1 MKTLDLN
8 QMEEF
13 EGGISLGCAFAIAGA
28 GIALGSLIVASG
40 GTAAVV
46 LAAAGWSIAP
56 SAVWLSC
63 VEDI

>member
-1 MKTLDLN
+1 MKTLELN
-8 QMEEF
+8 QMENV
-13 EGGISLGCAFAIAGA
+13 EGGISLGCGFAILGA

-56 SAVWLSC
+56 SAVALSC
-63 VEDI
+63 ME